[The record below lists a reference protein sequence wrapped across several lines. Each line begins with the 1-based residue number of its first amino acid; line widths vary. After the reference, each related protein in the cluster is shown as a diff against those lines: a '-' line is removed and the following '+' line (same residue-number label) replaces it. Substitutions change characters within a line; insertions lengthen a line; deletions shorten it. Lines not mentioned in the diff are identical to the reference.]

1 MNKVCAVF
9 GGGDPVSAAVVRKE
23 FSGGE
28 LLIAADSGYLL
39 MHSLGLEPDLILGDF
54 DSAPEPDFADKQ
66 VYPKQK
72 DDTDLMLALK
82 EGLSR
87 GCDRFLIFWAT
98 GGRLDHTY
106 AAVQSL
112 AYLLEQGASGVI
124 VSDTERIELLAP
136 GSYTLPA
143 MKGYTLS
150 LFAYTDSVGGLTV
163 TGAEYTC
170 EGITLRNSFPLG
182 VSNSAED
189 SPAKVCFSKGIIL
202 VIRSKL

>member
-9 GGGDPVSAAVVRKE
+9 GGGDPVSAAAVRKE
-23 FSGGE
+23 LSGGE

-87 GCDRFLIFWAT
+87 GCDRFLIFGAT

-112 AYLLEQGASGVI
+112 AYLLEHGASGVI